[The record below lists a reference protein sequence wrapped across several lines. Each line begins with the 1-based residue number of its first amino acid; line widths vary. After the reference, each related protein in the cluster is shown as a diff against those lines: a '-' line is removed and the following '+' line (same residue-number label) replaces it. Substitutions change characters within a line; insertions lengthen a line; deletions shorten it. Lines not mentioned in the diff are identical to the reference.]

1 MLLELFYNLYY
12 IISALKIE
20 SHNLVSVWFLGHS
33 KIFCYDSSILHKF
46 GINLTVYL

>member
-20 SHNLVSVWFLGHS
+20 SHNLVCVISWP
-33 KIFCYDSSILHKF
+33 
-46 GINLTVYL
+46 